1 MEGGQAEAGG
11 LEDNDKP
18 FSWETLASQTQTS
31 PEDGERS
38 RCAKGKLMAVP
49 VAWIWCVDAGCFQ
62 GSQPKD
68 RVVHLK
74 CRRGLQEKQFGGGRQ
89 EEVTTR
95 HWMSFKCEMLTVHTK
110 GDVM

>member
-1 MEGGQAEAGG
+1 MEGGKAEARW

-18 FSWETLASQTQTS
+18 FSWETLASQTRTAAVDIES
-31 PEDGERS
+31 SG
-38 RCAKGKLMAVP
+38 CVKGKLVAVP
-49 VAWIWCVDAGCFQ
+49 VAWIRCVHTRCFQ

-74 CRRGLQEKQFGGGRQ
+74 CRRGLQEEQFGDGRQ
-89 EEVTTR
+89 EEVTR
-95 HWMSFKCEMLTVHTK
+95 HWASFKCDAYCTYK

>member
-18 FSWETLASQTQTS
+18 FSWETLAPQTQTS

-62 GSQPKD
+62 GSQP
-68 RVVHLK
+68 VI
-74 CRRGLQEKQFGGGRQ
+74 G
-89 EEVTTR
+89 
-95 HWMSFKCEMLTVHTK
+95 TK
-110 GDVM
+110 GSHSLREALKFQLRDKLKRL